1 MTVFPFFFF
10 EVYRR
15 LMSNLFIHL
24 QLPHDFTFA
33 QTIDLFFKIHD
44 IFEIKFDERL
54 QNAIFF
60 LKHYTYKMK
69 QGKMNPTTKMIELY
83 NHLESIN

>member
-69 QGKMNPTTKMIELY
+69 QGKMKPTTKMIELY